1 MHTSSTAG
9 SSGLARRGAAR
20 PDATAHPLFELH
32 VRLSYGS
39 RVHSSFRCYCGYLPD
54 NAKRVQ
60 KGNGM
65 NAGQNVFIKL
75 HAIIV
80 GIPAQEFTALLSDTP
95 VFIIDDVRKDLQER
109 KGRIRMSEPSSVVA
123 PIAAMQILDD
133 VQPAIFESR
142 KVS

>member
-1 MHTSSTAG
+1 
-9 SSGLARRGAAR
+9 
-20 PDATAHPLFELH
+20 
-32 VRLSYGS
+32 
-39 RVHSSFRCYCGYLPD
+39 
-54 NAKRVQ
+54 
-60 KGNGM
+60 M